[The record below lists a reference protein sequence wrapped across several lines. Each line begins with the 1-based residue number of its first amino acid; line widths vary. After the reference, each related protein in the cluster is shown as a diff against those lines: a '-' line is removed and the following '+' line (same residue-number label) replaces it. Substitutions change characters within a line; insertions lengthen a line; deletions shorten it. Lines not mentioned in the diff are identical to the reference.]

1 MSDWTDLLDLAGD
14 IVGDAGGEQLL
25 KQGEKLM
32 KKLGLDLT
40 GKSGAAS
47 ESAAALREKQQQLK
61 AKLKEKHPET
71 GRLEPERLVPEKLV
85 PERMEPET
93 LKPDYP
99 VPEGESTDLAKNRPV
114 ALQRQSGS
122 DALQHLTSIAA
133 SGLGGAILVDEILE
147 PPLALRS
154 GYLSRYRRRTR

>member
-25 KQGEKLM
+25 KQSEKLM

-71 GRLEPERLVPEKLV
+71 GRLEPE
-85 PERMEPET
+85 T
-93 LKPDYP
+93 LKPDSP

>member
-25 KQGEKLM
+25 KQSEKLM
-32 KKLGLDLT
+32 KKLGLGLT

-71 GRLEPERLVPEKLV
+71 GRLEPE
-85 PERMEPET
+85 T
-93 LKPDYP
+93 LKPDSP

>member
-25 KQGEKLM
+25 KQSEKLM
-32 KKLGLDLT
+32 KKLGLGLT

-71 GRLEPERLVPEKLV
+71 GRLEPE
-85 PERMEPET
+85 T
-93 LKPDYP
+93 LKPDSP

-122 DALQHLTSIAA
+122 DALHHLTSIAA